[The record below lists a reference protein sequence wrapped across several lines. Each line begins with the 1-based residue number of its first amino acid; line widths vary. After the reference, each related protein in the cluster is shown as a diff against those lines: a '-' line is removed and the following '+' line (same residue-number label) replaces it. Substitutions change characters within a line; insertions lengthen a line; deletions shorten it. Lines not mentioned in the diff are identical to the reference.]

1 MGELVLKL
9 VEKIFQRD
17 RIAWLV
23 KQGLTVGQNFSMLE
37 DVYIDPSHLWLIVIG
52 NNVTLAPRTQI
63 LAHDAST
70 KQHLGK
76 TRLGKVV
83 IGDRVFVGASAIILP
98 GVTIG
103 SEVIIGAGSV
113 VTKDIPSGVV
123 VAGNPARIICALS
136 EFLANRTSEIQ
147 SSPNFGVEYTI
158 RGHVTQDQKN
168 EMVSKMKD
176 RIGYIV

>member
-1 MGELVLKL
+1 M
-9 VEKIFQRD
+9 FRRD

-37 DVYIDPSHLWLIVIG
+37 DVYIDPSHLWLIAIG
-52 NNVTLAPRTQI
+52 NDVTLAPRTQI

-123 VAGNPARIICALS
+123 VAGNSTKGDGHDARDHADYPTDAQRQ
-136 EFLANRTSEIQ
+136 FHR
-147 SSPNFGVEYTI
+147 P
-158 RGHVTQDQKN
+158 TQT
-168 EMVSKMKD
+168 ERPHS
-176 RIGYIV
+176 RS

>member
-1 MGELVLKL
+1 MSEFILKL
-9 VEKIFQRD
+9 VERIFRRD
-17 RIAWLV
+17 RIVWLV
-23 KQGLTVGQNFSMLE
+23 KQGLTAGKNFSMLE

-52 NNVTLAPRTQI
+52 NDVTLAPRTQI

-70 KQHLGK
+70 KRHLGK

-98 GVTIG
+98 GVTVG

-113 VTKDIPSGVV
+113 VTTDIPSGVV
-123 VAGNPARIICALS
+123 VAGNPARVICSLS
-136 EFLANRTSEIQ
+136 EFLANRTSEIH

-158 RGHVTQDQKN
+158 RGHVTQDKKN
-168 EMVSKMKD
+168 EMASKMEN